1 MRITRERQVR
11 SVRNQVSEEI
21 ENATLIG
28 LTYDAARDADE
39 EWYAKEHSNGPTEA
53 EGILWKTL
61 ETKVPDDMLTKADG
75 PERRKVFKA
84 AVPFTTR
91 QLWMLFRTKQEIET
105 DMKPKPPEAS
115 PSSSTMPLGVSAAE
129 ITGLTGLQPL
139 VWNAEF
145 ARQLLHE
152 HLQALKDMQ
161 KDQTTHK
168 KGVFLTDVAGA
179 LGTDAEEA
187 VKQLL
192 PTFRA
197 LCEYRSTM
205 LRVKQMELEQSQQLQ
220 LVTDAKGAQADKEAL
235 DELKQLTAERSQ
247 WKIYAQR
254 LIDAERGRLPG
265 SSTFRSPTFC
275 RCASRRRR
283 ASASRRARCSW
294 RAWRAG
300 LG

>member
-1 MRITRERQVR
+1 M
-11 SVRNQVSEEI
+11 
-21 ENATLIG
+21 
-28 LTYDAARDADE
+28 RDADE

-53 EGILWKTL
+53 EGSCGKPWKLKFPTTCSPRPTVQSDERFSRRL
-61 ETKVPDDMLTKADG
+61 CRSQRGSCGCSSDQTGDRNGHEAQTAGGLAFVFDD
-75 PERRKVFKA
+75 
-84 AVPFTTR
+84 AVGR
-91 QLWMLFRTKQEIET
+91 QL
-105 DMKPKPPEAS
+105 
-115 PSSSTMPLGVSAAE
+115 AE

-139 VWNAEF
+139 VRNAEF

-168 KGVFLTDVAGA
+168 KGAFLTDVAGA

-187 VKQLL
+187 VKQLP

-254 LIDAERGRLPG
+254 LIDAGRGRLRQLYLPQPYLAPLRIAAPPRVG
-265 SSTFRSPTFC
+265 KSACATPPWPSSSP
-275 RCASRRRR
+275 RPS
-283 ASASRRARCSW
+283 
-294 RAWRAG
+294 
-300 LG
+300 